1 MVAFCRSFSTARSS
15 LRSVLPGQLSLHAA
29 DGDLRRPYGYSFPF
43 FEDRQ
48 QLETRLV
55 SLLDGCRGLP
65 QLKQVHAHLYRKGL
79 DQCCYVVT
87 KLVRT
92 LTELGVPVGSY
103 PRAVFRQVE
112 RPNPF
117 LYTAL
122 IRGYAAQGPFGE
134 SVGLYASMRE
144 EGVGPVSFTF
154 TALLKAC
161 GAALDLN
168 LGRQVHAQT
177 MLIGGFGSDLY
188 VGNSLIGMYV
198 SCGDLGSGRK
208 VFDEMLH
215 RDVISW
221 TTLIVAYT
229 KTGDMASAGDLFD
242 GLPVKDMVAWTA
254 MVTGFAQNGKP
265 REALW
270 FFERMQDARVETDE
284 VTLASVI
291 SACAQLGASK
301 YAKWVRDVAT
311 KSGLEPTENVVVGS
325 AMVDMYSK
333 CGNIEDAYMIFKG
346 MKKRNVY
353 TYSSMILGFAIHGL
367 ARAAMQLFDE
377 MVETATKPNK
387 VTFIGVLV
395 ACSHGGMVDQGKK
408 IFSSMEERYG
418 VVPDGDHY
426 ACMVDLLGRAG
437 HLNEAFKLTETMP
450 LKPHGGVWG
459 ALLGACRIHRNP
471 DIAQIAASHLF
482 ELEPHAIGNY
492 MVLCNIFAS
501 VGRWDDV
508 SNVRKLVRGKGLKK
522 NPGCSWFESEKGE
535 IHEFFAG
542 ETKHPRSSEINKV
555 LEDLL
560 ERLKGHG
567 YQQILSSVAYDVSE
581 DDKKRILMAHSEK
594 LALAFGLLDSS
605 ENCPIRIMKNL
616 RICEDCHSFMCAVS
630 HIIGRAIIVRD
641 NVRFHHFNGGTC
653 SCGNFW

>member
-1 MVAFCRSFSTARSS
+1 MVVAIFRNFSTARSS
-15 LRSVLPGQLSLHAA
+15 LRHIPRQLPPCAA
-29 DGDLRRPYGYSFPF
+29 DGDLRRPYGDSFPLS
-43 FEDRQ
+43 EDRK
-48 QLETRLV
+48 QLESRLV
-55 SLLDGCRGLP
+55 SLLDGRRGLP
-65 QLKQVHAHLYRKGL
+65 RLKQVHAHLYRRGL
-79 DQCCYVVT
+79 DQCCYVLT
-87 KLVRT
+87 KLVRA

-103 PRAVFRQVE
+103 QRLVFRQVE

-122 IRGYAAQGPFGE
+122 IRGYSAQGPFRE
-134 SVGLYASMRE
+134 SIGLYTSMRE

-161 GAALDLN
+161 GAALDLD

-177 MLIGGFGSDLY
+177 MLIGGFCSDLY
-188 VGNSLIGMYV
+188 VGNTLLGMYV

-229 KTGDMASAGDLFD
+229 KTGDLFD

-254 MVTGFAQNGKP
+254 MVTGFAQNAKP
-265 REALW
+265 REALQ
-270 FFERMQDARVETDE
+270 FFKRMQDARVETDE
-284 VTLASVI
+284 VTLSGVI
-291 SACAQLGASK
+291 SACAQLGA
-301 YAKWVRDVAT
+301 AKFAHWVRDVAE
-311 KSGLEPTENVVVGS
+311 KSGLGPTENVVVGS

-346 MKKRNVY
+346 MKERNVY

-367 ARAAMQLFDE
+367 AQAAMQLFHE
-377 MVETATKPNK
+377 MVETETKPNK

-395 ACSHGGMVDQGKK
+395 ACSHGGMVDRGKEV
-408 IFSSMEERYG
+408 FSSMEKRYG

-426 ACMVDLLGRAG
+426 ACMVDILGRAG
-437 HLNEAFKLTETMP
+437 HLNEALKLTGTMP
-450 LKPHGGVWG
+450 VKPHGGVWG

-471 DIAQIAASHLF
+471 DIAQIAANHLF

-492 MVLCNIFAS
+492 MVLCNIFALA
-501 VGRWDDV
+501 GRWDDV
-508 SNVRKLVRGKGLKK
+508 SNVRKLMRGKGLKK
-522 NPGCSWFESEKGE
+522 NPGCSWFESKKGE

-542 ETKHPRSSEINKV
+542 DTKHPRSSEINGV
-555 LEDLL
+555 LVDLL

-581 DDKKRILMAHSEK
+581 NEKKRILMGHSEK

-605 ENCPIRIMKNL
+605 ANCPIRIMKNL
-616 RICEDCHSFMCAVS
+616 RICEDCHSFMCGVS
-630 HIIGRAIIVRD
+630 HIIGREIIVRD
-641 NVRFHHFNGGTC
+641 NVRFHHFKGGTC